1 MARRNAAFASTALYS
16 TAIALPLVVLGL
28 GRPLPVIAQIAQS
41 TSPTSPPSLPAPA
54 DRPLPTQPVIDPA
67 GPPQGLPLGAPGPV
81 PPTGQGTPNGPLWL
95 PGQPIPEWPESLTA
109 PPAEWRVYR
118 LSAYDTIAIQVQGFP
133 ELNTSTIV
141 NGQGQISVPLL
152 GMINAEGLTIAEL
165 RDYLQKGYNRYLVD
179 PIVTTGVI
187 TPVNPDVVVTGEVL
201 KPGFYRVSPFDT
213 VVTAL
218 FSAGGATDWADL
230 RSIKIRRQL
239 PDGSTI
245 EKSINLLSLLVEG
258 ASEPRIYLQDGDA
271 IVVPRRESGI
281 DPGYDIDLLSRSNVA
296 RSTIRIRI
304 VNYAGRGGLTTAS
317 LPNGSTFIDA
327 LSGVSLDTA
336 RLRKI
341 ALIRFDPEQGKPVT
355 RILDGKAAFMGD
367 PAQNPPLR
375 DNDVIVVNRN
385 LIARISYA
393 LNTFTQPFRD
403 ILGFLLFFQQLDE
416 AATSLFGT
424 DGQTQNGNSNSNND

>member
-1 MARRNAAFASTALYS
+1 MARRLSLRYAA
-16 TAIALPLVVLGL
+16 AIALPLVMLNV
-28 GRPLPVIAQIAQS
+28 GRSTPAIAQS
-41 TSPTSPPSLPAPA
+41 ATPELFPSSPAPA
-54 DRPLPTQPVIDPA
+54 DRPEPVLPQPATDPTNPA
-67 GPPQGLPLGAPGPV
+67 NPLRRLPIGPPPGQPAPS
-81 PPTGQGTPNGPLWL
+81 GPLWL
-95 PGQPIPEWPESLTA
+95 PGQTIPEWPESLTS
-109 PPAEWRVYR
+109 PPPEWRVYR
-118 LSAYDTIAIQVQGFP
+118 LSAYDTIIIQVQGFP
-133 ELNTSTIV
+133 ELSTSTIV

-152 GMINAEGLTIAEL
+152 GTINAEGLTLAEL
-165 RDYLQKGYNRYLVD
+165 RDYLQQGYNRYLVD
-179 PIVTTGVI
+179 PIVTTGI
-187 TPVNPDVVVTGEVL
+187 LTPVNPDVVVTGEVL

-218 FSAGGATDWADL
+218 FAAGGATDWADL

-239 PDGSTI
+239 PDGSMI
-245 EKSINLLSLLVEG
+245 EKSVNLLSLLVEG
-258 ASEPRIYLQDGDA
+258 AAEPRIYLQDGDA

-281 DPGYDIDLLSRSNVA
+281 DPGYDIDLISRSNVA

-304 VNYAGRGGLTTAS
+304 VNYAGRGGLTTVT

-327 LSGVSLDTA
+327 LNGVSLDTA

-341 ALIRFDPEQGKPVT
+341 ALIRFDPEQGKAVT

-367 PAQNPPLR
+367 PVQNPPLR

-424 DGQTQNGNSNSNND
+424 DGQTQNNNSNNN